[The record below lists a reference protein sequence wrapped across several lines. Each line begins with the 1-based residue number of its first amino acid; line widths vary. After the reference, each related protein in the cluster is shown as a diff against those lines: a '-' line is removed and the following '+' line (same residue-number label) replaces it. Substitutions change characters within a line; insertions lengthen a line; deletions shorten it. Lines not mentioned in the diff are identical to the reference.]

1 MNRRK
6 ILALVLLSMFALI
19 IGIASISAQEEVAS
33 IKIGVAVAQSGTASA
48 FGVEQVIGAQL
59 AADYFN
65 ELGGVNGVPI
75 ELVFQDAGTD
85 ENAAINAFNL
95 LMNQDNVV
103 GILGPTLSQQAFAA
117 VPEADRV
124 GVPVIA
130 PSNTAAGIPQISPL
144 NARVSAPVTVLA
156 PIALGAAVELEGVSR
171 AVVIFARNDAFS
183 SSETTLFQSA
193 ATDIGLDVVAVLEY
207 ETTDTSFDILAGDA
221 IGNDPDV
228 IVISGL
234 AVDGGTLVRTL
245 RELGYEGVIVGG
257 NGFNTPNIFPIC
269 QEYCDG
275 IIVAQ
280 AYNNQAESEINAS
293 FRALY
298 EEGQGKLPGQFPA
311 QAFTGIQVFV
321 EALIEIDNTVGLDS
335 FGDDLAALRIALNE
349 TLLSLEYDTPIG
361 IISFDPDGEIIQG
374 NFYVAQVTMN
384 DDGETGSFALLV
396 SVSLNDE
403 DAEATEE
410 PVSTPE
416 S

>member
-6 ILALVLLSMFALI
+6 LITLFLLSTLTLI
-19 IGIASISAQEEVAS
+19 MGMMPLHAQDPAP
-33 IKIGVAVAQSGTASA
+33 IKIGVAVAQSGTASP
-48 FGVEQVIGAQL
+48 FGVEQVIGAEI
-59 AADYFN
+59 AEAYFN
-65 ELGGVNGVPI
+65 EKGGVNGVPI
-75 ELVFQDAGTD
+75 DIIFQDAGTD
-85 ENAAINAFNL
+85 ENSAINAFNV
-95 LMNQDNVV
+95 LMNQENVV
-103 GILGPTLSQQAFAA
+103 GIMGPTLSQQAFAA

-130 PSNTAAGIPQISPL
+130 PSNTAAGIPQISPF

-156 PIALGAAVELEGVSR
+156 PIALKTAVELEGVSR

-183 SSETTLFQSA
+183 SSETQLFQSA
-193 ATDIGLDVVAVLEY
+193 AAEIGLEVAAVLEY
-207 ETTDTSFDILAGDA
+207 QTTDTSFDILASDA
-221 IGNDPDV
+221 IGNEPDV

-280 AYNNQAESEINAS
+280 AYNNQVETDINLE
-293 FRALY
+293 FRTLY
-298 EEGQGKLPGQFPA
+298 QEREGRLPGQFPA

-321 EALIEIDNTVGLDS
+321 EALIELDNTVGLDS
-335 FGDDLAALRIALNE
+335 FADDLAGLRSALND
-349 TLLSLEYDTPIG
+349 TLLSLEYNTPIG

-374 NFYVAQVTMN
+374 NFYVAQVVMN
-384 DDGETGSFALLV
+384 EDGETGTFSLLV
-396 SVSLNDE
+396 SVNVMPE
-403 DAEATEE
+403 EAEATEE

-416 S
+416 A

>member
-6 ILALVLLSMFALI
+6 VLALFLLSTLFIVMNLTVI
-19 IGIASISAQEEVAS
+19 RAQDPAP

-48 FGVEQVIGAQL
+48 FGVEQVIGAEI
-59 AADYFN
+59 AEAYFN
-65 ELGGVNGVPI
+65 EKGGVNGVPI
-75 ELVFQDAGTD
+75 ELVFQDAATD
-85 ENAAINAFNL
+85 ENGAINAFNI
-95 LMNQDNVV
+95 LMNQENVV
-103 GILGPTLSQQAFAA
+103 AILGPTLSQQAFAA

-130 PSNTAAGIPQISPL
+130 PSNTAAGIPQISAF

-156 PIALGAAVELEGVSR
+156 PIALRTAVELEGVSR

-183 SSETTLFQSA
+183 SSETVLFQSA
-193 ATDIGLDVVAVLEY
+193 ATEIGLEVATVLEY
-207 ETTDTSFDILAGDA
+207 ETTDTSFDILASDA
-221 IGNDPDV
+221 IGNSPDV
-228 IVISGL
+228 IIISGL

-245 RELGYEGVIVGG
+245 RELGYEGLIVGG

-275 IIVAQ
+275 IVVAQ
-280 AYNNQAESEINAS
+280 AYNNQAESEINAE

-298 EEGQGKLPGQFPA
+298 EAGQGKLPGQFPA

-321 EALIEIDNTVGLDS
+321 ESLIEIDNTVGLDS
-335 FGDDLAALRIALNE
+335 FGDDLTALRAALNE

-361 IISFDPDGEIIQG
+361 IISFDPDGEIIQS
-374 NFYVAQVTMN
+374 NFYVAQVVMN
-384 DDGETGSFALLV
+384 DDNETGSFTLLV
-396 SVSLNDE
+396 SVNLE
-403 DAEATEE
+403 PEAEATEE

>member
-6 ILALVLLSMFALI
+6 LIALFLLSTLTLI
-19 IGIASISAQEEVAS
+19 IGLVPLRAQDPTP
-33 IKIGVAVAQSGTASA
+33 IKIGVAVAQSGTASP
-48 FGVEQVIGAQL
+48 FGVEQVIGAEI
-59 AADYFN
+59 AEAYFN

-75 ELVFQDAGTD
+75 DIIFQDAGTD
-85 ENAAINAFNL
+85 ENGAINAFNV
-95 LMNQDNVV
+95 LMNQENVV
-103 GILGPTLSQQAFAA
+103 GIMGPTLSQQAFAA

-130 PSNTAAGIPQISPL
+130 PSNTAAGIPQISPF

-156 PIALGAAVELEGVSR
+156 PIALSTAVELEGVSR

-193 ATDIGLDVVAVLEY
+193 AAEIGLEVAAVLEY
-207 ETTDTSFDILAGDA
+207 ETTDTSFDILASDA
-221 IGNDPDV
+221 IGNNPDV

-280 AYNNQAESEINAS
+280 AYNNQVETDINLE

-298 EEGQGKLPGQFPA
+298 EEREGRLPGQFPA

-321 EALIEIDNTVGLDS
+321 EALTELDNAVGLAS
-335 FGDDLAALRIALNE
+335 FGDDLTGLRSALND
-349 TLLSLEYDTPIG
+349 TLLTLEYDTPIG

-374 NFYVAQVTMN
+374 NFYVAQVVMN
-384 DDGETGSFALLV
+384 DDAETGSFTLLV
-396 SVSLNDE
+396 SVNVLEDE
-403 DAEATEE
+403 AEATEE

>member
-6 ILALVLLSMFALI
+6 VVALFLLSTLFILMNLTVI
-19 IGIASISAQEEVAS
+19 RAQDPAP
-33 IKIGVAVAQSGTASA
+33 IKIGVAVAQSGTASP
-48 FGVEQVIGAQL
+48 FGTEQVIGAEI
-59 AADYFN
+59 AEAYFN
-65 ELGGVNGVPI
+65 EKGGVNGVPI
-75 ELVFQDAGTD
+75 ELVFQDAATD
-85 ENAAINAFNL
+85 ENGAINAFNI
-95 LMNQDNVV
+95 LMNQENVV
-103 GILGPTLSQQAFAA
+103 AILGPTLSQQAFAA

-130 PSNTAAGIPQISPL
+130 PSNTAAGIPQISAF

-156 PIALGAAVELEGVSR
+156 PIALKTAVELEGVSR

-183 SSETTLFQSA
+183 SSETVLFQSA
-193 ATDIGLDVVAVLEY
+193 AAEIGLEVATVLEY
-207 ETTDTSFDILAGDA
+207 ETTDTSFDILASDA
-221 IGNDPDV
+221 ISNSPDV
-228 IVISGL
+228 IIISGL

-245 RELGYEGVIVGG
+245 RELGYEGLIVGG

-280 AYNNQAESEINAS
+280 AYNNQAESEINTE

-298 EEGQGKLPGQFPA
+298 EAGQGKLPGQFPA

-321 EALIEIDNTVGLDS
+321 ESLIEIDNTVGLDS
-335 FGDDLAALRIALNE
+335 FGDDITVLRAALNE

-361 IISFDPDGEIIQG
+361 IISFDPDGEIIQS
-374 NFYVAQVTMN
+374 NFYVAQVVMN
-384 DDGETGSFALLV
+384 DDNETGAFTLLV
-396 SVSLNDE
+396 SVTLE
-403 DAEATEE
+403 PEAEATEE

>member
-6 ILALVLLSMFALI
+6 LIALFLLSTLTLLI
-19 IGIASISAQEEVAS
+19 GLVPLRAQDPTP
-33 IKIGVAVAQSGTASA
+33 IKIGVAVAQSGTASP
-48 FGVEQVIGAQL
+48 FGVEQVIGAEI
-59 AADYFN
+59 AEAYFN
-65 ELGGVNGVPI
+65 EKGGVNGVPI
-75 ELVFQDAGTD
+75 DIIFQDAGTD
-85 ENAAINAFNL
+85 ENGAINAFNV
-95 LMNQDNVV
+95 LMNQENVV
-103 GILGPTLSQQAFAA
+103 GIMGPTLSQQAFAA

-130 PSNTAAGIPQISPL
+130 PSNTAAGIPQISPF

-156 PIALGAAVELEGVSR
+156 PIALSTAVELEGVSR

-193 ATDIGLDVVAVLEY
+193 AAEIGLEVAAVLQY
-207 ETTDTSFDILAGDA
+207 ETTDTSFDILASDA
-221 IGNDPDV
+221 IGNNPDV

-280 AYNNQAESEINAS
+280 AYNNQVETEINLE

-298 EEGQGKLPGQFPA
+298 EEREGRLPGQFPA

-321 EALIEIDNTVGLDS
+321 EALIELDNTVGLDS
-335 FGDDLAALRIALNE
+335 FGDDLAGLRSALND
-349 TLLSLEYDTPIG
+349 TLLTLEYNSPIG

-374 NFYVAQVTMN
+374 NFYVAQVVMN
-384 DDGETGSFALLV
+384 DDAETGSFTLLV
-396 SVSLNDE
+396 SVNVLEDE
-403 DAEATEE
+403 AEATEE

>member
-6 ILALVLLSMFALI
+6 LIALFLLSTLTLLI
-19 IGIASISAQEEVAS
+19 GLVPLRAQDPTP
-33 IKIGVAVAQSGTASA
+33 IKIGVAVAQSGTASP
-48 FGVEQVIGAQL
+48 FGVEQVIGAEI
-59 AADYFN
+59 AEAYFN
-65 ELGGVNGVPI
+65 EKGGVNGVPI
-75 ELVFQDAGTD
+75 EIVFQDAGTD
-85 ENAAINAFNL
+85 ENSAINAFNV
-95 LMNQDNVV
+95 LMNQENVV
-103 GILGPTLSQQAFAA
+103 GIMGPTLSQQAFAA

-130 PSNTAAGIPQISPL
+130 PSNTAAGIPQISPF

-156 PIALGAAVELEGVSR
+156 PIALKTAVELEGVSR
-171 AVVIFARNDAFS
+171 AVVMFARNDAFS
-183 SSETTLFQSA
+183 SSETVLFQSA
-193 ATDIGLDVVAVLEY
+193 AAEIGLEVVAVLEH
-207 ETTDTSFDILAGDA
+207 ETTDTSFDIVASDA
-221 IGNDPDV
+221 IGNNPDV
-228 IVISGL
+228 IVISAL

-245 RELGYEGVIVGG
+245 RELGYEGLIVGG

-280 AYNNQAESEINAS
+280 AYNNQVETEINLE

-298 EEGQGKLPGQFPA
+298 EEREGRLPGQFPA

-321 EALIEIDNTVGLDS
+321 EALTELDNTIGLDS
-335 FGDDLAALRIALNE
+335 FGDDLAGLRFALNE
-349 TLLSLEYDTPIG
+349 TLLSLEYDSPIG

-374 NFYVAQVTMN
+374 NFYVAQVGMN
-384 DDGETGSFALLV
+384 DDAETGSFTLLV
-396 SVSLNDE
+396 NVSLIEDE
-403 DAEATEE
+403 ADATEE

>member
-6 ILALVLLSMFALI
+6 VVALFLLSTLFILMNLTVI
-19 IGIASISAQEEVAS
+19 RAQDPAP
-33 IKIGVAVAQSGTASA
+33 IKIGVAVAQSGTASP
-48 FGVEQVIGAQL
+48 FGTEQVIGAEI
-59 AADYFN
+59 AEAYFN
-65 ELGGVNGVPI
+65 EKGGVNGVPI
-75 ELVFQDAGTD
+75 ELVFQDAATD
-85 ENAAINAFNL
+85 ENGAINAFNI
-95 LMNQDNVV
+95 LMNQENVV
-103 GILGPTLSQQAFAA
+103 AILGPTLSQQAFAA

-130 PSNTAAGIPQISPL
+130 PSNTAAGIPQISAF

-156 PIALGAAVELEGVSR
+156 PIALKTAVELEGVSR

-183 SSETTLFQSA
+183 SSETVLFQSA
-193 ATDIGLDVVAVLEY
+193 AAEIGLEVATVLEY
-207 ETTDTSFDILAGDA
+207 ETTDTSFDILASDA
-221 IGNDPDV
+221 ISNSPDV
-228 IVISGL
+228 IIISGL

-245 RELGYEGVIVGG
+245 RELGYEGLIVGG

-280 AYNNQAESEINAS
+280 AYNNQAESEINTE

-298 EEGQGKLPGQFPA
+298 EAGQGKLPGQFPA

-321 EALIEIDNTVGLDS
+321 ESLIEIDNTVGLDS
-335 FGDDLAALRIALNE
+335 FGDDLTALRAALNE

-361 IISFDPDGEIIQG
+361 IISFDPDGEIIQS
-374 NFYVAQVTMN
+374 NFYVAQVVMN
-384 DDGETGSFALLV
+384 DDNETGAFTLLV
-396 SVSLNDE
+396 SVTLE
-403 DAEATEE
+403 PEAEATEE

>member
-6 ILALVLLSMFALI
+6 VLALFLLSTLFIVVNMTVI
-19 IGIASISAQEEVAS
+19 RAQDPAP
-33 IKIGVAVAQSGTASA
+33 IKIGVAVAQSGTASP
-48 FGVEQVIGAQL
+48 FGTEQVIGAEI
-59 AADYFN
+59 AEAYFN
-65 ELGGVNGVPI
+65 EMGGVNGIPI
-75 ELVFQDAGTD
+75 DVVFQDAGTD
-85 ENAAINAFNL
+85 ENAAINAFNV
-95 LMNQDNVV
+95 LMNQENVV

-130 PSNTAAGIPQISPL
+130 PSNTAAGIPQISAF

-156 PIALGAAVELEGVSR
+156 PIALSTAVELEGVSR

-193 ATDIGLDVVAVLEY
+193 AAEIGLEVATVLEY
-207 ETTDTSFDILAGDA
+207 ETTDTSFDILASDA
-221 IGNDPDV
+221 IGNNPDV

-269 QEYCDG
+269 QQYCDG

-280 AYNNQAESEINAS
+280 AYNNQAESEMNLT

-321 EALIEIDNTVGLDS
+321 EALIELDNTVGLDS
-335 FGDDLAALRIALNE
+335 FGDDLTALRAALNE
-349 TLLSLEYDTPIG
+349 TLLTLEYDTPIG
-361 IISFDPDGEIIQG
+361 VISFDPDGEIIQS
-374 NFYVAQVTMN
+374 NFYVAQVVMN
-384 DDGETGSFALLV
+384 DDGETGSFGLLV
-396 SVSLNDE
+396 SVNLDAE
-403 DAEATEE
+403 AEATEE

>member
-6 ILALVLLSMFALI
+6 LIALFLLSTLTLI
-19 IGIASISAQEEVAS
+19 IGMMPLRAQDPTP
-33 IKIGVAVAQSGTASA
+33 IKIGVAVAQSGTASP
-48 FGVEQVIGAQL
+48 FGVEQVIGAEI
-59 AADYFN
+59 AEAYFN

-75 ELVFQDAGTD
+75 DIIFQDAGTD
-85 ENAAINAFNL
+85 ENSAINAFNV
-95 LMNQDNVV
+95 LMNQENVV
-103 GILGPTLSQQAFAA
+103 GIMGPTLSQQAFAA

-130 PSNTAAGIPQISPL
+130 PSNTAAGIPQISPF

-156 PIALGAAVELEGVSR
+156 PIALRTAVELEGVSR

-193 ATDIGLDVVAVLEY
+193 AAEIGLEVAAVLEY
-207 ETTDTSFDILAGDA
+207 ETTDTSFDILASDA
-221 IGNDPDV
+221 IGNNPDV

-280 AYNNQAESEINAS
+280 AYNNQVETDINLE

-298 EEGQGKLPGQFPA
+298 EEREGRLPGQFPA

-321 EALIEIDNTVGLDS
+321 EALTELDNTVGLAS
-335 FGDDLAALRIALNE
+335 FGDDLAGLRSALND
-349 TLLSLEYDTPIG
+349 TLLTLEYDTPIG

-374 NFYVAQVTMN
+374 NFYVAQVVMN
-384 DDGETGSFALLV
+384 DDAETGSFELLV
-396 SVSLNDE
+396 SVTVAEDE
-403 DAEATEE
+403 AEATEE

>member
-6 ILALVLLSMFALI
+6 VLALFLLSTLFIVVNMTVI
-19 IGIASISAQEEVAS
+19 RAQDPAP
-33 IKIGVAVAQSGTASA
+33 IKIGVAVAQSGTASP
-48 FGVEQVIGAQL
+48 FGTEQVIGAEI
-59 AADYFN
+59 AEAYFN
-65 ELGGVNGVPI
+65 EMGGVNGIPI
-75 ELVFQDAGTD
+75 DVVFQDAGTD
-85 ENAAINAFNL
+85 ENAAINAFNV
-95 LMNQDNVV
+95 LMNQENVV

-130 PSNTAAGIPQISPL
+130 PSNTAAGIPQISAF
-144 NARVSAPVTVLA
+144 NARVSAPVTILA
-156 PIALGAAVELEGVSR
+156 PIALSTAVELEGVSR

-193 ATDIGLDVVAVLEY
+193 AAEIGLEVATVLEY
-207 ETTDTSFDILAGDA
+207 ETTDTSFDILASDA
-221 IGNDPDV
+221 IGNNPDV

-269 QEYCDG
+269 QQYCDG

-280 AYNNQAESEINAS
+280 AYNNQAESEMNLT

-321 EALIEIDNTVGLDS
+321 EALIELDNTVGLDS
-335 FGDDLAALRIALNE
+335 FGDDLTALRAALNE
-349 TLLSLEYDTPIG
+349 TLLTLEYDTPIG
-361 IISFDPDGEIIQG
+361 VISFDPDGEIIQS
-374 NFYVAQVTMN
+374 NFYVAQVVMN
-384 DDGETGSFALLV
+384 DDGETGSFGLLV
-396 SVSLNDE
+396 SVNLDAE
-403 DAEATEE
+403 AEATEE

>member
-6 ILALVLLSMFALI
+6 VLALFLLSTLFIVVNMTVI
-19 IGIASISAQEEVAS
+19 RAQDPAP
-33 IKIGVAVAQSGTASA
+33 IKIGVAVAQTGTAAA
-48 FGVEQVIGAQL
+48 FGSEQVIGAEI
-59 AADYFN
+59 AEAYFN
-65 ELGGVNGVPI
+65 EMGGVNGIPI
-75 ELVFQDAGTD
+75 DVVFQDAGTD
-85 ENAAINAFNL
+85 ENAAINAFNV
-95 LMNQDNVV
+95 LMNQENVV

-130 PSNTAAGIPQISPL
+130 PSNTAAGIPQISPF

-156 PIALGAAVELEGVSR
+156 PIALSTAVELEGVSR

-193 ATDIGLDVVAVLEY
+193 AAEIGLEVAAVLEY
-207 ETTDTSFDILAGDA
+207 ETTDTSFDILASDA
-221 IGNDPDV
+221 IGNNPDI

-269 QEYCDG
+269 QAYCDG

-280 AYNNQAESEINAS
+280 AYNNQAESDMNLT

-321 EALIEIDNTVGLDS
+321 EALIELDNTVGLDS
-335 FGDDLAALRIALNE
+335 FGDDLTALRAALNE
-349 TLLSLEYDTPIG
+349 TLLTLEYDTPIG
-361 IISFDPDGEIIQG
+361 VISFDPDGEIIQG
-374 NFYVAQVTMN
+374 NFYVAQVAMN
-384 DDGETGSFALLV
+384 DDGETGAFGLLV
-396 SVSLNDE
+396 SVNLDAE
-403 DAEATEE
+403 AEATEE

>member
-6 ILALVLLSMFALI
+6 FITLFLLSTLI
-19 IGIASISAQEEVAS
+19 LIMGMMPLHAQDPAP
-33 IKIGVAVAQSGTASA
+33 IKIGVAVAQSGTASP
-48 FGVEQVIGAQL
+48 FGVEQVIGAEI
-59 AADYFN
+59 AEAYFN
-65 ELGGVNGVPI
+65 EKGGVNGVPI
-75 ELVFQDAGTD
+75 DIIFQDAGTD
-85 ENAAINAFNL
+85 ENSAINAFNV
-95 LMNQDNVV
+95 LMNQENVV
-103 GILGPTLSQQAFAA
+103 GIMGPTLSQQAFAA

-130 PSNTAAGIPQISPL
+130 PSNTAAGIPQISPF

-156 PIALGAAVELEGVSR
+156 PIALKTAVELEGVSR

-183 SSETTLFQSA
+183 SSETQLFQSA
-193 ATDIGLDVVAVLEY
+193 AAEIGLEVAAVLEY
-207 ETTDTSFDILAGDA
+207 QTTDTSFDILASDA
-221 IGNDPDV
+221 MSNEPDV

-280 AYNNQAESEINAS
+280 AYNNQVETDINLK

-298 EEGQGKLPGQFPA
+298 QEREGRLPGQFPA

-321 EALIEIDNTVGLDS
+321 EALIELDNTVGLDS
-335 FGDDLAALRIALNE
+335 FADDLAGLRAALNE
-349 TLLSLEYDTPIG
+349 TLLSLEYNTPIG
-361 IISFDPDGEIIQG
+361 TIRFDPDGEIIQG
-374 NFYVAQVTMN
+374 NFYVAQVVMN
-384 DDGETGSFALLV
+384 DDGETGTFSLLV
-396 SVSLNDE
+396 SVSIE
-403 DAEATEE
+403 TEEAEATEE

-416 S
+416 A

>member
-6 ILALVLLSMFALI
+6 ILALFLLSTLFIVFNMTVI
-19 IGIASISAQEEVAS
+19 RAQDPAP

-48 FGVEQVIGAQL
+48 FGVEQVIGAEI
-59 AADYFN
+59 AEAYFN
-65 ELGGVNGVPI
+65 EKGGVNGVPI
-75 ELVFQDAGTD
+75 ELVFQDAATD
-85 ENAAINAFNL
+85 ENGAINAFNI
-95 LMNQDNVV
+95 LMNQENVV

-130 PSNTAAGIPQISPL
+130 PSNTAAGIPQISAF

-156 PIALGAAVELEGVSR
+156 PIALRTAVELEGVSR

-183 SSETTLFQSA
+183 SSETVLFQSA
-193 ATDIGLDVVAVLEY
+193 ATEIGLNVASVLEY
-207 ETTDTSFDILAGDA
+207 ETTDTSFDILASDA
-221 IGNDPDV
+221 LGNSPDV
-228 IVISGL
+228 IIISGL

-245 RELGYEGVIVGG
+245 RELGYEGLIVGG

-280 AYNNQAESEINAS
+280 AYNNQAESEINAE

-311 QAFTGIQVFV
+311 QAFAGIQVFV
-321 EALIEIDNTVGLDS
+321 ESLIEIDNTVGLDS
-335 FGDDLAALRIALNE
+335 FGDDLTALRAALNT

-361 IISFDPDGEIIQG
+361 IISFDPDGEIIQS
-374 NFYVAQVTMN
+374 NFYVAQVVMN
-384 DDGETGSFALLV
+384 DDNETGTFALLV
-396 SVSLNDE
+396 SVNLE
-403 DAEATEE
+403 PEAEATEE

>member
-6 ILALVLLSMFALI
+6 LIALFLLSTLTLLI
-19 IGIASISAQEEVAS
+19 GLVPLRAQDPTP
-33 IKIGVAVAQSGTASA
+33 IKIGVAVAQSGTASP
-48 FGVEQVIGAQL
+48 FGVEQVIGAEI
-59 AADYFN
+59 AEAYFN
-65 ELGGVNGVPI
+65 EKGGVNGVPI
-75 ELVFQDAGTD
+75 DIIFQDAGTD
-85 ENAAINAFNL
+85 ENGAINAFNV
-95 LMNQDNVV
+95 LMNQENVV
-103 GILGPTLSQQAFAA
+103 GIMGPTLSQQAFAA

-130 PSNTAAGIPQISPL
+130 PSNTAAGIPQISPF

-156 PIALGAAVELEGVSR
+156 PIALSTAVELEGVSR

-193 ATDIGLDVVAVLEY
+193 AAEIGLEVAAVLEY
-207 ETTDTSFDILAGDA
+207 ETTDTSFDILASDA
-221 IGNDPDV
+221 IGNNPDV

-280 AYNNQAESEINAS
+280 AYNNQVETDINLE

-298 EEGQGKLPGQFPA
+298 EEREGRLPGQFPA

-321 EALIEIDNTVGLDS
+321 EALTELDNAVGLAS
-335 FGDDLAALRIALNE
+335 FGDDLTGLRSALND
-349 TLLSLEYDTPIG
+349 TLLTLEYDTPIG

-374 NFYVAQVTMN
+374 NFYVAQVVMN
-384 DDGETGSFALLV
+384 DDAETGSFTLLV
-396 SVSLNDE
+396 SVNVLEDE
-403 DAEATEE
+403 AEATEE

>member
-6 ILALVLLSMFALI
+6 LIALFLLSTLTLI
-19 IGIASISAQEEVAS
+19 IGLVPLRAQDPTP
-33 IKIGVAVAQSGTASA
+33 IKIGVAVAQSGTASP
-48 FGVEQVIGAQL
+48 FGVEQVIGAEI
-59 AADYFN
+59 AEAYFN

-75 ELVFQDAGTD
+75 DIIFQDAGTD
-85 ENAAINAFNL
+85 ENGAINAFNV
-95 LMNQDNVV
+95 LMNQENVV
-103 GILGPTLSQQAFAA
+103 GIMGPTLSQQAFAA

-130 PSNTAAGIPQISPL
+130 PSNTAAGIPQISPF

-156 PIALGAAVELEGVSR
+156 PIALSTAVELEGVSR

-193 ATDIGLDVVAVLEY
+193 ASEIGLEVATVLEY
-207 ETTDTSFDILAGDA
+207 ETTDTSFDILASDA
-221 IGNDPDV
+221 IGNSPDV

-280 AYNNQAESEINAS
+280 AYNNQVETEINLE

-298 EEGQGKLPGQFPA
+298 EEREGRLPGQFPA

-321 EALIEIDNTVGLDS
+321 EALTELDNTVGLAS
-335 FGDDLAALRIALNE
+335 FGDDLAGLRSALND
-349 TLLSLEYDTPIG
+349 TLLTLEYDTPIG

-374 NFYVAQVTMN
+374 NFYVAQVVMN
-384 DDGETGSFALLV
+384 DDAETGSFELLV
-396 SVSLNDE
+396 SVTVAEDE
-403 DAEATEE
+403 AEATEE

>member
-6 ILALVLLSMFALI
+6 VLALFLLSTLFIVVNMTVI
-19 IGIASISAQEEVAS
+19 RAQDPAP
-33 IKIGVAVAQSGTASA
+33 IKIGVAVAQSGTASP
-48 FGVEQVIGAQL
+48 FGTEQVIGAEI
-59 AADYFN
+59 AEAYFN
-65 ELGGVNGVPI
+65 EMGGVNGVPI
-75 ELVFQDAGTD
+75 DIIFQDAGTD
-85 ENAAINAFNL
+85 ENAAINAFNV
-95 LMNQDNVV
+95 LMNQENVV

-130 PSNTAAGIPQISPL
+130 PSNTAAGIPQISAF

-156 PIALGAAVELEGVSR
+156 PIALSTAVELEGVSR

-193 ATDIGLDVVAVLEY
+193 AAEIGLEVAAVLEY
-207 ETTDTSFDILAGDA
+207 ETTDTSFDILASDA
-221 IGNDPDV
+221 IGNSPDI

-269 QEYCDG
+269 QQYCDG

-280 AYNNQAESEINAS
+280 AYNNQAESEMNLT

-311 QAFTGIQVFV
+311 QSFTGIQVFV
-321 EALIEIDNTVGLDS
+321 EALIELDNTVGLDS
-335 FGDDLAALRIALNE
+335 FGDDLTALRAALNE
-349 TLLSLEYDTPIG
+349 TLLTLEYDTPIG
-361 IISFDPDGEIIQG
+361 VISFDPDGEIIQS
-374 NFYVAQVTMN
+374 NFYVAQVAMN
-384 DDGETGSFALLV
+384 DDGETGAFGLLV
-396 SVSLNDE
+396 SVNLDAE
-403 DAEATEE
+403 AEATEE